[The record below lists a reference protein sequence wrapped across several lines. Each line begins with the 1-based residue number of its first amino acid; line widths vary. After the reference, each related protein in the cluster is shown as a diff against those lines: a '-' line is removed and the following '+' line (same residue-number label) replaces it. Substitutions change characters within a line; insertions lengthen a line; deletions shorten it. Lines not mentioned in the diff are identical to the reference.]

1 MHAKSLLLIVTLALV
16 SLVGWGR
23 PVAQAATQMTS
34 PLSTGQNSAP
44 AGPVCAPAPV
54 LNPAKWGPPDPSL
67 ITPAKAQQIAEMHA
81 QAGCAHQIKLDVEDC
96 RLVYEIKIG
105 WVKVEVDAKMGV
117 VTDADYSDD

>member
-67 ITPAKAQQIAEMHA
+67 ITPATATN
-81 QAGCAHQIKLDVEDC
+81 
-96 RLVYEIKIG
+96 RLVPSHLLQWSDGCPGVIVLVLPKPRWFRTGMIAQG
-105 WVKVEVDAKMGV
+105 WSFSRKKASTM
-117 VTDADYSDD
+117 ASCA